1 VLRYDTTLEFETVGA
16 WSTFD
21 AAANGVGDDPRGYA
35 GAEFD
40 GKYIYFAPFRKSMNS
55 EGYSEKFYHGE
66 VLRYDTTLEFE
77 TVGAWSTFDAAAN
90 GVGDDPRG
98 YAGAG
103 FDGKYIYFA
112 PNIREVQL
120 AGLVGTDYHGEVLR
134 YDTNQRP

>member
-1 VLRYDTTLEFETVGA
+1 MI
-16 WSTFD
+16 
-21 AAANGVGDDPRGYA
+21 
-35 GAEFD
+35 
-40 GKYIYFAPFRKSMNS
+40 GKYVYFAP
-55 EGYSEKFYHGE
+55 YSNGLDFHAE